1 MQARSAFLFAWEQYK
16 SWLISPRILLAVY
29 ITIFINE
36 NITRK
41 MLAICAEVG
50 YKINLAEPLALIFS
64 KSIYTVIIPIVFIA
78 LMTDFPRTNGSIFY
92 VYRMSRKSWV
102 LGELMFAAASSLTY
116 VITLVLGT
124 LLYCAGKC
132 ELTNSWSDFTTRLYL
147 DYPDIYAQSTSLAVE
162 SSVYTQGKP
171 LEVILHSAA
180 LIFLYTLI
188 LSLLIMLFKLLN
200 RGEIGIIS
208 AVAITLF
215 GLATDSG
222 ASKAMWAFPIT
233 HTVFGWHFD
242 RFFRQQHFTI
252 LGSYIYLAALLV
264 ALVILNFIVSKKV
277 RFS

>member
-1 MQARSAFLFAWEQYK
+1 MVKSSFLFAWEQYK

-36 NITRK
+36 NITKK
-41 MLAICAEVG
+41 MLAICGEVG

-64 KSIYTVIIPIVFIA
+64 KSIYTVIIPVVFIA
-78 LMTDFPRTNGSIFY
+78 LMTDFPKTEGSVFY

-102 LGELMFAAASSLTY
+102 LGELLFAAASSLTY

-132 ELTNSWSDFTTRLYL
+132 ELTNTWSDFTTKLYL

-171 LEVILHSAA
+171 VEVILHSAA

-188 LSLLIMLFKLLN
+188 LCLIIMLFKLLSFKE
-200 RGEIGIIS
+200 GGIITGI
-208 AVAITLF
+208 AITLF

-222 ASKAMWAFPIT
+222 ASKVMWAFPIT

-242 RFFRQQHFTI
+242 RFFRAQHFTI
-252 LGSYIYLAALLV
+252 PGSYIYLGVLLV
-264 ALVILNFIVSKKV
+264 ALIIVNFVVSNKV

>member
-1 MQARSAFLFAWEQYK
+1 MARSSFLFAWEQYK

-36 NITRK
+36 NITKK
-41 MLAICAEVG
+41 MLAICGEVG

-64 KSIYTVIIPIVFIA
+64 KSIYTVIIPVVFIA

-102 LGELMFAAASSLTY
+102 LGELLFAAASSLTY
-116 VITLVLGT
+116 VLSLVLGT

-132 ELTNSWSDFTTRLYL
+132 DLTNTWSNFTTKLYL

-171 LEVILHSAA
+171 IEVILHSAA

-188 LSLLIMLFKLLN
+188 LCLIIMLFKLLSFKEA
-200 RGEIGIIS
+200 GVIAGI
-208 AVAITLF
+208 AITLF

-233 HTVFGWHFD
+233 HTVFGWHYD

-252 LGSYIYLAALLV
+252 AGSYIFLGVLLAALII
-264 ALVILNFIVSKKV
+264 ANFIVSKRA

>member
-1 MQARSAFLFAWEQYK
+1 MVKSSFLFAWEQYK

-36 NITRK
+36 NITKK
-41 MLAICAEVG
+41 MLAICGEVG

-64 KSIYTVIIPIVFIA
+64 KSIYTVIIPVVFIA
-78 LMTDFPRTNGSIFY
+78 LMTDFPKTEGSVFY

-102 LGELMFAAASSLTY
+102 LGELLFAAASSLTY

-132 ELTNSWSDFTTRLYL
+132 ELTNTWSDFTTKLYL
-147 DYPDIYAQSTSLAVE
+147 EYPDIYAQSTSLAVE

-171 LEVILHSAA
+171 VEVILHSAA

-188 LSLLIMLFKLLN
+188 LCLIIMLFKLLSFKE
-200 RGEIGIIS
+200 GGIITGI
-208 AVAITLF
+208 AITLF

-222 ASKAMWAFPIT
+222 ASKVMWAFPIT
-233 HTVFGWHFD
+233 HTVFGWHYD

-252 LGSYIYLAALLV
+252 PGSYIYLSALLV
-264 ALVILNFIVSKKV
+264 VLIIANFIVSKRV

>member
-1 MQARSAFLFAWEQYK
+1 MVKSSFLFAWEQYK
-16 SWLISPRILLAVY
+16 SWLVSPRILLAVY

-36 NITRK
+36 NITKK
-41 MLAICAEVG
+41 MLAICGEVG

-64 KSIYTVIIPIVFIA
+64 KSIYTVIIPVVFIA
-78 LMTDFPRTNGSIFY
+78 LMTDFPKTEGSVFY

-102 LGELMFAAASSLTY
+102 LGELLFAAASSLTY
-116 VITLVLGT
+116 VLSLILGT

-132 ELTNSWSDFTTRLYL
+132 ELTNSWSDFTTKLYL
-147 DYPDIYAQSTSLAVE
+147 EYPDIYAQSTSLAVE

-171 LEVILHSAA
+171 IEVILHSAA

-188 LSLLIMLFKLLN
+188 LSLVIMLFKLLSFKE
-200 RGEIGIIS
+200 GGIITGI
-208 AVAITLF
+208 AITLF

-222 ASKAMWAFPIT
+222 ASKVMWAFPIT
-233 HTVFGWHFD
+233 HTVFGWHYD

-252 LGSYIYLAALLV
+252 PGSYIYLSALLV
-264 ALVILNFIVSKKV
+264 VLIIANFIVSKRV

>member
-1 MQARSAFLFAWEQYK
+1 MVKSSFLFAWEQYK

-36 NITRK
+36 NITKK
-41 MLAICAEVG
+41 MLAICTEVG

-78 LMTDFPRTNGSIFY
+78 LMTDFPRTEGSIFY

-102 LGELMFAAASSLTY
+102 LGELLFAAASSLTY
-116 VITLVLGT
+116 VLSLVLGT
-124 LLYCAGKC
+124 LLYCAGRC
-132 ELTNSWSDFTTRLYL
+132 ELGNEWSDFTTKLYL

-171 LEVILHSAA
+171 VEVILHSAA

-188 LSLLIMLFKLLN
+188 LSLVIMLFKLLSIK
-200 RGEIGIIS
+200 EVGIIS
-208 AVAITLF
+208 GIAITLF

-222 ASKAMWAFPIT
+222 ASRVMWAFPIT
-233 HTVFGWHFD
+233 HTVFGWHYD
-242 RFFRQQHFTI
+242 RFFRQQNFTI
-252 LGSYIYLAALLV
+252 LGSYIYLGALLV
-264 ALVILNFIVSKKV
+264 ILIVVNFIVSKKV

>member
-1 MQARSAFLFAWEQYK
+1 MVKSSFLFAWEQYK

-36 NITRK
+36 NITKK
-41 MLAICAEVG
+41 MLAICTEVG

-78 LMTDFPRTNGSIFY
+78 LMTDFPRTEGSVFY

-102 LGELMFAAASSLTY
+102 LGELLFAAASSLTY
-116 VITLVLGT
+116 VISLVLGT

-132 ELTNSWSDFTTRLYL
+132 DLSNTWSDFTTKLYL

-171 LEVILHSAA
+171 LEVILHSMA
-180 LIFLYTLI
+180 LIFLYTMI
-188 LSLLIMLFKLLN
+188 LSLVIMLFKLLN

-222 ASKAMWAFPIT
+222 ASKVMWAFPIT
-233 HTVFGWHFD
+233 HTVFGWHYD
-242 RFFRQQHFTI
+242 RFFRAQNFTI

>member
-1 MQARSAFLFAWEQYK
+1 MVKSSFLFAWEQYK

-36 NITRK
+36 NITKK
-41 MLAICAEVG
+41 MLTICTEVG

-78 LMTDFPRTNGSIFY
+78 LMTDFPRTEGSIFY

-102 LGELMFAAASSLTY
+102 LGELIFAAASSLTY
-116 VITLVLGT
+116 VLSLILGT

-132 ELTNSWSDFTTRLYL
+132 DLSNEWSDFTTKLYL

-162 SSVYTQGKP
+162 SSVYTQGRP
-171 LEVILHSAA
+171 IEVILHSAA

-188 LSLLIMLFKLLN
+188 LSLVIMLFKLLSIK
-200 RGEIGIIS
+200 EAGIIS
-208 AVAITLF
+208 GIAITLF

-222 ASKAMWAFPIT
+222 ASKAMWVFPIT
-233 HTVFGWHFD
+233 HTVFGWHYD
-242 RFFRQQHFTI
+242 RFFRAQNFTI
-252 LGSYIYLAALLV
+252 PGSYIYLGALLV
-264 ALVILNFIVSKKV
+264 TLVIGNFIVSNKV

>member
-1 MQARSAFLFAWEQYK
+1 MVKSSFLFAWEQYK

-36 NITRK
+36 NITKK
-41 MLAICAEVG
+41 MLAICGEVG

-78 LMTDFPRTNGSIFY
+78 LMTDFPKTEGSVFY

-102 LGELMFAAASSLTY
+102 LGELIFAAASSLTY
-116 VITLVLGT
+116 GLSLILGT
-124 LLYCAGKC
+124 LLYCAGRC
-132 ELTNSWSDFTTRLYL
+132 ELGNEWSDFTTRLYL

-171 LEVILHSAA
+171 VEVILHSAA

-188 LSLLIMLFKLLN
+188 LSLVIMLFKLLSIK
-200 RGEIGIIS
+200 EVGIIS

-222 ASKAMWAFPIT
+222 ASRVMWAFPIT

-242 RFFRQQHFTI
+242 RFFRQQNFTI
-252 LGSYIYLAALLV
+252 LGSYIYLIALLAV
-264 ALVILNFIVSKKV
+264 LIAVNFIVSKRV

>member
-1 MQARSAFLFAWEQYK
+1 MVKSSFLFAWEQYK

-36 NITRK
+36 NITKK
-41 MLAICAEVG
+41 MLAICGEVG

-78 LMTDFPRTNGSIFY
+78 LMTDFPKTEGSVFY

-102 LGELMFAAASSLTY
+102 LGELLFAAASSLTY
-116 VITLVLGT
+116 VISLVLGT
-124 LLYCAGKC
+124 LIYCTGKC

-171 LEVILHSAA
+171 LEVILHSAV

-188 LSLLIMLFKLLN
+188 LCLIIMLFKLLSFKE
-200 RGEIGIIS
+200 GGIITGI
-208 AVAITLF
+208 AITLF

-233 HTVFGWHFD
+233 HTVFGWHYD

-252 LGSYIYLAALLV
+252 PGSYIYLAALLV
-264 ALVILNFIVSKKV
+264 ALIIANFIVSKKV

>member
-1 MQARSAFLFAWEQYK
+1 MVKSSFLFAWEQYK

-36 NITRK
+36 NITKK
-41 MLAICAEVG
+41 MLAICTEVG

-78 LMTDFPRTNGSIFY
+78 LMTDFPRTDGSVFY

-102 LGELMFAAASSLTY
+102 LGELIFAAASSLTY
-116 VITLVLGT
+116 VLSLILGT

-132 ELTNSWSDFTTRLYL
+132 DLSNAWSDFTNKLYL

-162 SSVYTQGKP
+162 SSVYTQGRP
-171 LEVILHSAA
+171 VEVILHSAA

-188 LSLLIMLFKLLN
+188 LSLVIMLFKLLSIK
-200 RGEIGIIS
+200 EAGIIS
-208 AVAITLF
+208 GIAITLF

-222 ASKAMWAFPIT
+222 ASKAMWVFPIT
-233 HTVFGWHFD
+233 HTVFGWHYD

-252 LGSYIYLAALLV
+252 PGSYIYLGALLV
-264 ALVILNFIVSKKV
+264 TLVIGNFIVSNKV